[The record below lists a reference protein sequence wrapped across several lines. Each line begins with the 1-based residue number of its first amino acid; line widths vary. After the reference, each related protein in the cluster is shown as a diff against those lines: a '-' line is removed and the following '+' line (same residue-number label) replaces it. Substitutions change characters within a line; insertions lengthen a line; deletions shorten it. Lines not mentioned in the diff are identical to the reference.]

1 MIEFRMPS
9 LGADMDA
16 GTLREWKVKPGD
28 SVRRG
33 DIIAEV
39 EIQKGVVEIEIF
51 DEGVVE
57 KLLID
62 IDEKVPVGT
71 VIALINDG
79 KDLAGNIQ
87 VEEVAPPIPEAEI
100 KEPEPPVVA
109 QKEVPVL
116 PDSAPEVPHPVAETN
131 RVRATPLARRM
142 AEDLHVD
149 LRQLKGTGETGVI
162 TKEDVEHAASGTQ
175 AIDIAAPAPP
185 ASVTTAP
192 LKKPSA
198 GVDHSAIRKAVA
210 AAMGKSNR
218 EIPHYYIESVVD
230 MTKPLAWL
238 STYNKKQPP
247 RGRLLPVV
255 LMIKAMAKALEEV
268 PELNAIWDDG
278 LHLREEIHV
287 GFVVSLKG
295 GGIIVPAI
303 HDANRRTLPELM
315 ALLNDLI
322 PRARA
327 LRLRSSE
334 LSDSTVTLTSLGDNA
349 ADKVYGVIY
358 PPQVAIIGLGSIIE
372 APFAENG
379 MLAVR
384 QVMHVTL
391 AGDHRASDGLS
402 GSRFLQAFKKHLQNP
417 ETL

>member
-16 GTLREWKVKPGD
+16 GILREWKVKPGD

-57 KLLID
+57 KLLVD

-79 KDLAGNIQ
+79 EGRAAKPETAEI
-87 VEEVAPPIPEAEI
+87 VSPIAEAEM
-100 KEPEPPVVA
+100 KAPESQAVA
-109 QKEVPVL
+109 QKEIPVL
-116 PDSAPEVPHPVAETN
+116 PEPAPEISHPAAETN

-142 AEDLHVD
+142 AEELHVD
-149 LRQLKGTGETGVI
+149 LRKVKGTGETGVI
-162 TKEDVEHAASGTQ
+162 TKEDVEQ
-175 AIDIAAPAPP
+175 ALSAMRIADTPVQATTPVSTPP
-185 ASVTTAP
+185 P
-192 LKKPSA
+192 KKPSA
-198 GVDHSAIRKAVA
+198 GVDHSAVRKAVA

-238 STYNKKQPP
+238 SAYNKKQPP
-247 RGRLLPVV
+247 KGRLLPVV

-268 PELNAIWDDG
+268 PELNAIWEDG
-278 LHLREEIHV
+278 LHLREKIHI

-295 GGIIVPAI
+295 GGIVVPAI
-303 HDANRRTLPELM
+303 HDANQKSLPELM
-315 ALLNDLI
+315 TLLNDLI

-349 ADKVYGVIY
+349 ADKVFGVIY